1 MGRRRTGTAWE
12 KSPGVWIAAITLAD
26 GTRLTQRMK
35 PRPHVVAPSWA
46 ATERVLWLAALDR
59 CLRATEGDTARVLIA
74 LRSMRAAIG
83 RDGPRAYGECVLDD
97 ERELRWLHALRD
109 HLRPHG
115 VQGLAVLVWCAVL
128 VWTDAARAPWSRLAD
143 AAERVARAMPESATG
158 RAAEELRAV
167 MAGTWAM
174 EGGR

>member
-1 MGRRRTGTAWE
+1 MR
-12 KSPGVWIAAITLAD
+12 AALVA
-26 GTRLTQRMK
+26 
-35 PRPHVVAPSWA
+35 PRPAVVAPSWA
-46 ATERVLWLAALDR
+46 AVERVLWLAAMDR
-59 CLRATEGDTARVLIA
+59 CLRSTEGDTARVVIA
-74 LRSMRAAIG
+74 VQSWRAAVE
-83 RDGPRAYGECVLDD
+83 RDARRAYGECVVD
-97 ERELRWLHALRD
+97 EALELRWLHALRD

>member
-1 MGRRRTGTAWE
+1 MRAALV
-12 KSPGVWIAAITLAD
+12 SPRVEGV
-26 GTRLTQRMK
+26 RL
-35 PRPHVVAPSWA
+35 APSWSA
-46 ATERVLWLAALDR
+46 VERVLWLAALDR
-59 CLRATEGDTARVLIA
+59 CLRSTPDDTARVRIA
-74 LRSMRAAIG
+74 TASMRAAIG

-97 ERELRWLHALRD
+97 ERELRWLHALCD

-167 MAGTWAM
+167 MAAEWKAM
-174 EGGR
+174 ERAKP

>member
-1 MGRRRTGTAWE
+1 M
-12 KSPGVWIAAITLAD
+12 SPL
-26 GTRLTQRMK
+26 
-35 PRPHVVAPSWA
+35 PHVVAPSWA

>member
-1 MGRRRTGTAWE
+1 MRPTALV
-12 KSPGVWIAAITLAD
+12 SPRVEGV
-26 GTRLTQRMK
+26 RL
-35 PRPHVVAPSWA
+35 APSWA
-46 ATERVLWLAALDR
+46 AVERVLWLAALDR
-59 CLRATEGDTARVLIA
+59 CLRSTPDDTARVRIA
-74 LRSMRAAIG
+74 TASMRAAIG
-83 RDGPRAYGECVLDD
+83 RDGLRAYGECVLDD
-97 ERELRWLHALRD
+97 ERELRWLHALQ
-109 HLRPHG
+109 PHG

-167 MAGTWAM
+167 MAGTWRAM